1 MRYLK
6 LFVLFFSVIFLYS
19 CTTNKLL
26 VSSVMSS
33 EISDI
38 QRFEPISNIQ
48 FIEKGNS
55 QTYSDS
61 LSLVS
66 KNLISEVLNS
76 YKDIIPITNNI
87 TITDI
92 FLKDTLEKEIDYLF
106 YLSRLQKE
114 KSTPQLTPVI
124 DSLLE
129 ANGKRF
135 GLITMSTGFTR
146 AKYNYGLQVAKGLLI
161 GILTMGMYIET
172 PVAANSA
179 IQVMIVDA
187 KDNNVAFFR
196 SSYFQDKEPLDRKVI
211 DKQIR
216 KIFSGYFWE
225 K

>member
-1 MRYLK
+1 
-6 LFVLFFSVIFLYS
+6 
-19 CTTNKLL
+19 
-26 VSSVMSS
+26 MSS
-33 EISDI
+33 EISNI
-38 QRFEPISNIQ
+38 QRFEPISYIQ
-48 FIEKGNS
+48 LIEKGNK

-61 LSLVS
+61 LSEVS
-66 KNLISEVLNS
+66 KKLMTEVLNS
-76 YKDIIPITNNI
+76 NKGSVPITNDI

-92 FLKDTLEKEIDYLF
+92 FLKDMLEKEIDNLF
-106 YLSRLQKE
+106 YLSGLQKD
-114 KSTPQLTPVI
+114 KPTPQLTPVI

-172 PVAANSA
+172 PVAANST
-179 IQVMIVDA
+179 IQIMIVDA

-196 SSYFQDKEPLDRKVI
+196 SSYFEGKEPLDSNVI